1 MFNSDSKKKSYIW
14 GKSIHPR
21 KLNFPP
27 KFLLILGFR
36 FKKTDLWCSNR
47 FIRLP
52 CLPMLV
58 SQHFRFV
65 CRSYNSYPWWIAIYK
80 KPCLFRNALLTNK
93 ISPVYNFAA
102 LEMRE
107 RKLLQITKYQQLT
120 RIIHNTD
127 LGMSNQDIT
136 NRHDKNK
143 KINRVN
149 AINETNHIWIV
160 SRNFLV
166 MH

>member
-1 MFNSDSKKKSYIW
+1 MNNELVLCLVLKMINQWPDIEFWFEKKSYIR

-65 CRSYNSYPWWIAIYK
+65 CRSYNSYPWWIHGFKTVRARSCTSDIVAGIK
-80 KPCLFRNALLTNK
+80 FGLINKTIRFQSKLCKQKSPLITLFELQEHRMSQYWVVK
-93 ISPVYNFAA
+93 INW
-102 LEMRE
+102 
-107 RKLLQITKYQQLT
+107 
-120 RIIHNTD
+120 
-127 LGMSNQDIT
+127 
-136 NRHDKNK
+136 DKN
-143 KINRVN
+143 NN
-149 AINETNHIWIV
+149 WQ
-160 SRNFLV
+160 
-166 MH
+166 

>member
-1 MFNSDSKKKSYIW
+1 MNSDSEKNHTFEGSQSTQESWI
-14 GKSIHPR
+14 S
-21 KLNFPP
+21 PP

-93 ISPVYNFAA
+93 ISPFIISQPWKWG
-102 LEMRE
+102 
-107 RKLLQITKYQQLT
+107 RKLFQITKYQQLT
-120 RIIHNTD
+120 RIIYNTD

-160 SRNFLV
+160 SRNFFV